1 MGSKHQHL
9 VFQFHALACLNITP
23 LIQIAPVHA
32 GEISGVIDDDRTL
45 TFEKLVHLK
54 VCLHIDRVA

>member
-1 MGSKHQHL
+1 MGRKHQHL
-9 VFQFHALACLNITP
+9 VFQFHALACLDITP

-32 GEISGVIDDDRTL
+32 REVGGVIDNDRPL

-54 VCLHIDRVA
+54 VCQHIDRVA